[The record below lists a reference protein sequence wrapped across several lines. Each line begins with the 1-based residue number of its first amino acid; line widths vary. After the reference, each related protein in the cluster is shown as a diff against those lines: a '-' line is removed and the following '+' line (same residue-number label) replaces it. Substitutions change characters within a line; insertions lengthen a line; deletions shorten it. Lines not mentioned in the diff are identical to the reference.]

1 MFPECKM
8 WISILLIHFCCCLC
22 HDCSAVL
29 YDNAT
34 IVTSCLLGNF
44 GRSEFLRLG
53 VIANLCP
60 NVSTCVNETKLRSIF
75 LNDTN
80 ITTILH
86 WEYIDSRE
94 LFQVAR
100 TVTEFKRIGISS
112 CLIATDLD
120 FQYVKPIFSRVNMTF
135 VHVGTVSPSIS
146 VTTRKATL
154 GCNYQ
159 HHLDN
164 TLQGIC
170 QPPSGY
176 QGHVVPQIVGQNA
189 GHVAV
194 IITSLIIHM
203 QWHDVLLLYESGFEI
218 EVEETR
224 RVLLEYSILY
234 NSTMVDDFIES
245 DYHTLINKAANWE
258 QSRRIRIATLCINKC
273 EDFLSAV
280 DSYDRV
286 HLRTSALRHFS
297 DMMVVS
303 LSGNDLPFKNHL
315 NSTIDNMIFIAFP
328 QQLSTMETS
337 TNDFEQL
344 LENVLKD
351 ITHIGHKDTM
361 TAEVLTN
368 VQQIQ
373 GTRACRWIPITTL
386 MWKKP
391 GPRGLDVVGFVD
403 DNGRVFEVTTF
414 FPNVN
419 YGWNGRNM
427 LVATLQ
433 WDPFVMKN
441 GNNSY
446 EGLCFDIFN
455 EIATRFNFTYD
466 VIEPPDGD
474 WGLELDNGSWSG
486 VVGMLQRKEI
496 DLVVASLNVHSRRE
510 EVIDFTYPYFYDS
523 TIILITKEDPM
534 KTKWRTLIDPFDDT
548 VLLLIGC
555 ALAAIS
561 FLLCVFERL
570 SPYYCDEVNYLE
582 DKSLKSF
589 QDSFWY
595 LYGALLTQGGDRL
608 PHSQTGRTLLS
619 CWWLFCL
626 VMMASYSG
634 NLIAYLTVSKDKL
647 PFNTVNEMI
656 HKDDYKWG
664 LIGGSYWVTIF
675 KHSVL
680 PEFKSVWQ
688 GIERFNESDP
698 SVLSTNPDVHI
709 QKVLE
714 GNYAYLG
721 DKTQIEIKMANECTL
736 RTGKEE
742 VLPFQYAFGLPNLS
756 PFTEMISREII
767 EIHESGLINIWKSR
781 RWPRTNICG
790 SESLTSAKAITL
802 VDVQSAFYLIGIGL
816 TLASIVMG
824 MENLRALYNRKRSAA
839 REKKEKEKEMERM
852 EQNGNCTLKAHKEMS

>member
-1 MFPECKM
+1 MFLECRMKV
-8 WISILLIHFCCCLC
+8 SILLIHICCSLSQ
-22 HDCSAVL
+22 DCSAVL
-29 YDNAT
+29 YENYT

-53 VIANLCP
+53 VIASLCP
-60 NVSTCVNETKLRSIF
+60 NASTCVNETELRTVF

-80 ITTILH
+80 ITTTLH
-86 WEYIDSRE
+86 WRYIDSRE
-94 LFQVAR
+94 LYQVAQ
-100 TVTEFKRIGISS
+100 TVTEFKHIGISS

-120 FQYVKPIFSRVNMTF
+120 FQYVQPIFKHVNMTF
-135 VHVGTVSPSIS
+135 VHVGVVSPSIDIPS
-146 VTTRKATL
+146 PKATL
-154 GCNYQ
+154 GCNS
-159 HHLDN
+159 HHQVGEG
-164 TLQGIC
+164 TTQGMC
-170 QPPSGY
+170 QPPFGY
-176 QGHVVPQIVGQNA
+176 EGRVVPQIVGQNS

-194 IITSLIIHM
+194 IVTSLIIHLE
-203 QWHDVLLLYESGFEI
+203 WDDVLLLYESGMDVEI
-218 EVEETR
+218 EEIR
-224 RVLLEYSILY
+224 HILLEYSILY
-234 NSTMVDDFIES
+234 NSTMVDSFSES
-245 DYHTLINKAANWE
+245 NYHLLINKAANWE
-258 QSRRIRIATLCINKC
+258 QSRRIRIATLCLHKC
-273 EDFLSAV
+273 EAFLNAV

-297 DMMVVS
+297 DMMIIS
-303 LSGNDLPFKNHL
+303 LSGNELLFQTHL
-315 NSTIDNMIFIAFP
+315 NSTIDNMIFLAFP
-328 QQLSTMETS
+328 QHLTTVETS
-337 TNDFEQL
+337 FNDFESL
-344 LENVLKD
+344 LDNILQD
-351 ITHIGHKDTM
+351 ITYVGQSGSSMKNMM
-361 TAEVLTN
+361 TSQVLSN

-373 GTRACRWIPITTL
+373 GTRACRWIPISTL
-386 MWKKP
+386 MWTNP
-391 GPRGLDVVGFVD
+391 GPRGLNVVGFVD
-403 DNGRVFEVTTF
+403 DNGRLYEVSTF
-414 FPNVN
+414 LPNRN
-419 YGWNGRNM
+419 YGWNGRNL

-433 WDPFVMKN
+433 WSPFVVKN

-466 VIEPPDGD
+466 VMEPPDGD

-555 ALAAIS
+555 ALVAIS

-570 SPYYCDEVNYLE
+570 SPYYCDEVNFLE

-647 PFNTVNEMI
+647 PFNTVNEMLNT
-656 HKDDYKWG
+656 DDYKWG

-680 PEFKSVWQ
+680 SEFKAVWQ

-709 QKVLE
+709 QKVLSS
-714 GNYAYLG
+714 NYAYLG

-790 SESLTSAKAITL
+790 SESLTAAKAITL

-816 TLASIVMG
+816 TLASMVMG
-824 MENLRALYNRKRSAA
+824 IENLRAMHRKKILA
-839 REKKEKEKEMERM
+839 KK
-852 EQNGNCTLKAHKEMS
+852 

>member
-1 MFPECKM
+1 MLFEKPGACE
-8 WISILLIHFCCCLC
+8 WSFLFF
-22 HDCSAVL
+22 
-29 YDNAT
+29 T
-34 IVTSCLLGNF
+34 VTSCLLGNF

-60 NVSTCVNETKLRSIF
+60 NASKCVNEIVLRTVF

-80 ITTILH
+80 ITTTLH
-86 WEYIDSRE
+86 WKYIDSRE
-94 LFQVAR
+94 LFQVAQ
-100 TVTEFKRIGISS
+100 TVTEFQRIGVTS

-120 FQYVKPIFSRVNMTF
+120 FRYVQPIFTHANMTF
-135 VHVGTVSPSIS
+135 VHAGVVIPSDLS
-146 VTTRKATL
+146 SNNKATL
-154 GCNYQ
+154 GCNFQ
-159 HHLDN
+159 NQDPDL
-164 TLQGIC
+164 TKQGMC

-176 QGHVVPQIVGQNA
+176 VGHVIPQTVEQNV

-194 IITSLIIHM
+194 IVTSLILHM
-203 QWHDVLLLYESGFEI
+203 QWHEVLLLYESGIEI
-218 EVEETR
+218 EIEETR
-224 RVLLEYSILY
+224 RILLEYSILY
-234 NSTMVDDFIES
+234 NSTLVDGFAES
-245 DYHTLINKAANWE
+245 DYHSLISKAANWE
-258 QSRRIRIATLCINKC
+258 QSRRIRVVTLCINTC
-273 EDFLSAV
+273 EDFLSAM
-280 DSYDRV
+280 DSYDQV

-297 DMMVVS
+297 DMMVIS
-303 LSGNDLPFKNHL
+303 LAENELHFTKHL
-315 NSTIDNMIFIAFP
+315 NLTIDNMIFIAFP
-328 QQLSTMETS
+328 QQLATMETS
-337 TNDFEQL
+337 FNDFEL
-344 LENVLKD
+344 LLDSILKD
-351 ITHIGHKDTM
+351 ITYFETPNSNMKDMM
-361 TAEVLTN
+361 TSQVLTH
-368 VQQIQ
+368 VQQVQ
-373 GTRACRWIPITTL
+373 GTRTCHWIPISTL
-386 MWKKP
+386 MWINP
-391 GPRGLDVVGFVD
+391 GPRGLDVVGFID
-403 DNGRVFEVTTF
+403 DNGRIYELSTF
-414 FPNVN
+414 FPNRN
-419 YGWNGRNM
+419 YGWNGRNFK
-427 LVATLQ
+427 VATLQ
-433 WDPFVMKN
+433 WSPFVIKN

-466 VIEPPDGD
+466 VMEPPDGD

-561 FLLCVFERL
+561 FLLCIFERL
-570 SPYYCDEVNYLE
+570 SPYYCDEVNFLE

-647 PFNTVNEMI
+647 PFNTVNEMLQ
-656 HKDDYKWG
+656 KDDYKWG

-680 PEFKSVWQ
+680 PEFKAVWQ
-688 GIERFNESDP
+688 GIERFNASDP
-698 SVLSTNPDVHI
+698 SVLSTDPDVHI
-709 QKVLE
+709 QKVLDS
-714 GNYAYLG
+714 NYAYLG

-756 PFTEMISREII
+756 PYTDLISREII

-781 RWPRTNICG
+781 RWPRTNVCANELI
-790 SESLTSAKAITL
+790 TSAKAITL

-824 MENLRALYNRKRSAA
+824 IENIQSAFKKKKTERK
-839 REKKEKEKEMERM
+839 EKKAKEKE
-852 EQNGNCTLKAHKEMS
+852 QNSNGI